1 MAAID
6 VPVLIVGAG
15 PSGVMTALLLRRMGV
30 ESCIVERRVGP
41 QRAPAAHVVNARTF
55 EICRQA
61 GVDMAAIAR
70 VAQSPA
76 DAGATHWVTRLGGEV
91 LGSLAFERQDD
102 DVLSLT
108 PTPLRNLSQHH
119 FEPILLAALRDA
131 GAASP
136 RYGQRWDAAAADSE
150 GVTSRV
156 TDVASG
162 RSCEIRSRYVVG
174 ADGAGSPVRKS
185 LGIALNGPERL
196 QSFVMIH
203 FEANLR
209 ALVRDCPGVLY
220 WIADPACLGIFVA
233 HDIDR
238 EWVFM
243 HSWDPDRESAEQ
255 YDAERCAALIR
266 RAGVPSDADV
276 TIRTISP
283 WMMTCQVAERY
294 RDGRVL
300 LVGDAAHRFPPTGG
314 LGLNTGAQ
322 DAHNL
327 AWKLAA
333 VLAGDAPPALLD
345 TYQSERQPVA
355 QYNAEQSLQNAV
367 RLMEVPHALGF
378 SEDAEV
384 AQRNFAAVLR
394 DPTRR
399 REVTAAIEHQAEHF
413 DMLGLQLGFSY
424 EHGALVPDG
433 SAKPVVSNP
442 VRELAVSS
450 RPGARLPHGWVS
462 NDSGEVSTLDLIR
475 LDRLTLLLG
484 PRADA
489 WQAAARSMPAL
500 TVVRIGVDVEDP
512 HEWWTS
518 VADMQADGALLDTA
532 RPARRISLAQR
543 GCRSRRC
550 AATSYASDAPAN
562 RLARWRR
569 ASRPPVRGAHSER
582 KARCAGRAGETPA
595 STALAYCAVHGAPEQ
610 TSTTAPSTLRN
621 SDFCWRPSGE
631 LRGSEC
637 GSSPVAGAVLV
648 IGGVAAP
655 LSQTISAEPSNG

>member
-1 MAAID
+1 MLRCGGEGADTHRSGSPPPHLRTPFSMNRIE

-15 PSGVMTALLLRRMGV
+15 PSGVMTALLLRRLGV
-30 ESCIVERRVGP
+30 DSCIVERRAGP

-61 GVDMAAIAR
+61 GVDMAAIAC

-119 FEPILLAALRDA
+119 FEPILLAALLDA

-136 RYGQRWDAAAADSE
+136 RYGQRWDSAAADSE
-150 GVTSRV
+150 GVTSKV

-162 RSCEIRSRYVVG
+162 RSYEIRSRYVVG

-209 ALVRDCPGVLY
+209 ALVRDCPGILY
-220 WIADPACLGIFVA
+220 WIADPACMGIFVA

-266 RAGVPSDADV
+266 RAGVPSDVDV

-355 QYNAEQSLQNAV
+355 QYNAEQSLHNAV

-378 SEDAEV
+378 SEDADV

-394 DPTRR
+394 DPSRR
-399 REVTAAIEHQAEHF
+399 RAVTVAIEHQAEHF

-450 RPGARLPHGWVS
+450 RQTVQSPSLKYTLCGKRF
-462 NDSGEVSTLDLIR
+462 GEAGGMRRSAK
-475 LDRLTLLLG
+475 TLLRDS
-484 PRADA
+484 PRGRDRQGSPLKGFHRFGGYGGGSILSLQLKCLAEPLLAVLRGLIVEAMASLIPQDLLRPADGGV
-489 WQAAARSMPAL
+489 QCFGVVAR
-500 TVVRIGVDVEDP
+500 DVEIF
-512 HEWWTS
+512 
-518 VADMQADGALLDTA
+518 L
-532 RPARRISLAQR
+532 
-543 GCRSRRC
+543 
-550 AATSYASDAPAN
+550 
-562 RLARWRR
+562 
-569 ASRPPVRGAHSER
+569 
-582 KARCAGRAGETPA
+582 
-595 STALAYCAVHGAPEQ
+595 
-610 TSTTAPSTLRN
+610 
-621 SDFCWRPSGE
+621 GE
-631 LRGSEC
+631 L
-637 GSSPVAGAVLV
+637 
-648 IGGVAAP
+648 
-655 LSQTISAEPSNG
+655 Q